1 MCHQLQHHLAPT
13 RCSVAR
19 LSDESQDENE
29 DDQDQSQQKKIS
41 MENPAGAP
49 GLPLPFHPDRPGLH
63 LGVHPRGGQH
73 CEGSPPGSP
82 LWEPEPPSVF
92 IPPGSQAAASQAVAG
107 AFWDDATPASVAS
120 TAASEKVLFASAGA
134 SPAEAYDQAAASDDG
149 MEPEDEQQPTVINT
163 GFGVPTI
170 RQGPRATPAAN
181 RASQKQW
188 R

>member
-107 AFWDDATPASVAS
+107 AWDDATPASVAS